1 MVVFI
6 YKLLSVVFF
15 IGALVS
21 ALFTFPAYDSGGAS
35 LFGGLKGYDFFLG
48 LMFIVLALVL
58 LTLSIVCHKKA
69 KKHKI
74 MQRYKLE

>member
-35 LFGGLKGYDFFLG
+35 LFGGLKGYDFSW
-48 LMFIVLALVL
+48 A
-58 LTLSIVCHKKA
+58 
-69 KKHKI
+69 
-74 MQRYKLE
+74 